1 MSERRN
7 ASDQNES
14 SESQKAGKSE
24 GGLPSGSDD
33 AAAREGARPEA
44 GGLRDEFRGFRKART
59 GERLWININ
68 KVAYI
73 IEQSDTSSTVHF
85 DGGEFIDVEARA
97 PNIIRKG

>member
-1 MSERRN
+1 VNERRN
-7 ASDQNES
+7 APDQNES
-14 SESQKAGKSE
+14 PDSQKVGKSE
-24 GGLPSGSDD
+24 AGAPSGSDD
-33 AAAREGARPEA
+33 AALKDSLRPEA